1 MGEDLDPLCDGK
13 SVEGLAECLR
23 RLRAHAGNPSLRQL
37 ELWGQRNR
45 RPLARSSVSDLLRG
59 KRLPSRELFLAFL
72 EACGVD
78 PVEDT
83 RWLAAWTLLAANR
96 SGPGPASPEHLPERL
111 ASDVHA
117 AGLLRLGTT
126 YLPDLG
132 WKQLFATVSELDIFV
147 VYGQTWRHLHAPEL
161 SRLSR
166 RPDARIR
173 VFLADPADALTVR
186 VLSDRFALDR
196 KELVSRI
203 ENTRRDYQALARPG
217 GASIDVRYW
226 PGDRAFSC
234 YRFDDTAV
242 LGLYSHGRSRAAAVP
257 VLVCAEPGELFQFVK
272 GELEA
277 IEAGSRPAR

>member
-1 MGEDLDPLCDGK
+1 MGEDLDPLNDGK

-23 RLRAHAGNPSLRQL
+23 WLRASAGNPSLRQL
-37 ELWGQRNR
+37 ESWGQRNR
-45 RPLARSSVSDLLRG
+45 RALARSSVSDLLRG

-78 PVEDT
+78 PTEDT
-83 RWLAAWTLLAANR
+83 RWLAAWTLLAAHR
-96 SGPGPASPEHLPERL
+96 SAAASPPEHLPERL
-111 ASDVHA
+111 AADVQA
-117 AGLLRLGTT
+117 AGLLRIGTA
-126 YLPDLG
+126 YLPDLE

-161 SRLSR
+161 NRLSR
-166 RPDARIR
+166 RSGARIR

-186 VLSDRFALDR
+186 VLSDRFAIGR

-203 ENTRRDYQALARPG
+203 ESTRRDYQALARPG
-217 GASIDVRYW
+217 GAAIDVRYW

-242 LGLYSHGRSRAAAVP
+242 LGLYSHGRSRAVAVP
-257 VLVCAEPGELFQFVK
+257 VLVCAKPGELFQFVK
-272 GELEA
+272 GELAA